1 MDDHFTEALLA
12 LRRFIGVPLPATDW
26 RIRAMT
32 RPDGDRIRVRLAD
45 TAGQNVLVDL
55 PTSFGRERGSWW
67 YVGALRHTAGG
78 LAAGT
83 VSLAAERQGTAYVD
97 VAELVGSVV
106 SEAAEVTLD
115 DGIDYLIADLA
126 GDPLWHGATPSVAPE
141 LYVLAGFDHHAPG
154 VVRVYLDLEGRI
166 IGVDL
171 PLSDDGTLR
180 PVQWWASAKLTAL
193 LHPEEPTTL
202 TAHQLHDAHDP
213 LCEAVYDLTD
223 WA

>member
-1 MDDHFTEALLA
+1 MDDHFTEALLV

-32 RPDGDRIRVRLAD
+32 RPDGERIRVRLGD
-45 TAGQNVLVDL
+45 TAGRSVLVDL
-55 PTSFGRERGSWW
+55 PTSRGRERGTWW
-67 YVGALRHTAGG
+67 YVGALRHTAVG
-78 LAAGT
+78 LATGT
-83 VSLAAERQGTAYVD
+83 VPVEAVQQGDPYVD

-106 SEAAEVTLD
+106 PEAAEVTLD

-126 GDPLWHGATPSVAPE
+126 GDPLWHAATPSVAPE
-141 LYVLAGFDHHAPG
+141 LYVLTGFDHHAPG
-154 VVRVYLDLEGRI
+154 VVRVYLDHEGRTI
-166 IGVDL
+166 AVDL
-171 PLSDDGTLR
+171 PLSDDGALR
-180 PVQWWASAKLTAL
+180 PVQWWVSAKLVAL

-202 TAHQLHDAHDP
+202 AVHQNHSAQDP

>member
-1 MDDHFTEALLA
+1 MDDHFTEALLV

-26 RIRAMT
+26 RIRALM
-32 RPDGDRIRVRLAD
+32 RPDGERIRVRLAD

-55 PTSFGRERGSWW
+55 PISFGRERGSWW

-83 VSLAAERQGTAYVD
+83 VSVTAERQGIPYVD
-97 VAELVGSVV
+97 VAELVGSLVPA
-106 SEAAEVTLD
+106 AAEVTLD
-115 DGIDYLIADLA
+115 DGIDYLIADLV
-126 GDPLWHGATPSVAPE
+126 GDPLWHDAMPSAAPE
-141 LYVLAGFDHHAPG
+141 LYVLTGFDHHHPD
-154 VVRVYLDLEGRI
+154 VVRIYLDHEGRT

-180 PVQWWASAKLTAL
+180 PVQWWASAKLIAL

-202 TAHQLHDAHDP
+202 AAHQAHDAHDP